1 MFKALKRW
9 WKYMGAKVNSRFN
22 EKADPK
28 IQLEQAITE
37 AQEQHRRLKEQAAN
51 VIANQKQAEMR
62 LNRAMQEYEKLNS
75 NARQAVLM
83 AEDAGKKG
91 DETKVGEY
99 TNAAEA
105 FANRL
110 IALDREVEDLKT
122 LTLQASQASEQAKA
136 AVKQNANALQKKL
149 AERQKLMS
157 QLDQAKM
164 QEEMNRAMTTL
175 SETVGDDVPTFD
187 EVRDK
192 IEARYAKAKGTAE
205 LTGESVEARML
216 EVEQAAMNT
225 EAQAR
230 LAQIKAELGIAP
242 TEAEGDELLR
252 AAEQLKAARPA
263 PVEAGSGGETPGT
276 PASAPA
282 EQTET

>member
-1 MFKALKRW
+1 MLKALKRW
-9 WKYMGAKVNSRFN
+9 WKYWGAKVNSSFN
-22 EKADPK
+22 EHADPK

-62 LNRAMQEYEKLNS
+62 LNRSMQEYEKLNA

-83 AEDAGKKG
+83 ADDAAKAG
-91 DETKVGEY
+91 DEAKTAEY
-99 TNAAEA
+99 TQAAEA

-110 IALDREVEDLKT
+110 IAVEHEIDETKAMVL
-122 LTLQASQASEQAKA
+122 ASSQASEQAKA
-136 AVKQNANALQKKL
+136 AVQQNAASLQKKL
-149 AERQKLMS
+149 AERQKLLS

-164 QEEMNRAMTTL
+164 QEEMNKAMATL
-175 SETVGDDVPTFD
+175 SETVGEDVPTFE

-192 IEARYAKAKGTAE
+192 IEARYAKAKGASE

-225 EAQAR
+225 EASAR
-230 LAQIKAELGIAP
+230 LAQIRSELGLAP
-242 TEAEGDELLR
+242 ATAQGDELLKQADQLR
-252 AAEQLKAARPA
+252 QADDSAKGQVGTGSAES
-263 PVEAGSGGETPGT
+263 SGT
-276 PASAPA
+276 
-282 EQTET
+282 